1 MFGYACVAC
10 GDREVSVRARARA
23 YVCGREAILIF
34 KCFRDGERT
43 IRIFFGLLYWVLVNF
58 LNKFDLCQLRIVSFL
73 WLILQELLDNLGVFL
88 RLADIGRRFDILI
101 IETAFLCFTKVKVT
115 TVDTCRDHISAELD

>member
-1 MFGYACVAC
+1 MIFFGGVLVAFFLSLRINFQLHVF
-10 GDREVSVRARARA
+10 DFIIEIA
-23 YVCGREAILIF
+23 
-34 KCFRDGERT
+34 

-58 LNKFDLCQLRIVSFL
+58 LNKFNLCQLRIVPFL

-101 IETAFLCFTKVKVT
+101 IETAFPKEVGVK
-115 TVDTCRDHISAELD
+115 HLPNKF